1 MVLNSIFI
9 YSYDGQTLAFRDYNP
24 GESTI
29 EVSRKFVGKYLS
41 KAIKKNAKLKNS
53 LNSTKI
59 SLSLDADG
67 SEAST
72 REDLPVIEI
81 EETGYYAVFIIK
93 EDVVY
98 TAFTKVD
105 THLLVVI
112 DYLKVLIETLEETI
126 GEDLCHEI
134 PKRPKVNLIL
144 DLLIDYSIP
153 VLPNKNFLIML
164 MQKDSYQKV
173 MDKAIDELRTNEDAF
188 WHPHLEGIVSYSEEW
203 LFDHDEI
210 FTGIIDEKGT
220 VHSWEV
226 MGKLDVESKSTQ
238 VHSIQVCLKNSQ
250 KIESYSLHKWA
261 KASRKRFAKD
271 GILSFSPGLNK
282 FTVAKYI
289 WSQFQWTLPFE
300 LTPNIKLNFDTRTLK
315 VKLVLKNQQVAGFNL
330 KVTDFVVKLSFP
342 IFLKD
347 STLAVNDEKTESF
360 LFNEKD
366 NTGEWKH
373 SKHSCQSFRSSRICL
388 NNQ

>member
-9 YSYDGQTLAFRDYNP
+9 YSHDGQTLAFRDYNP

-153 VLPNKNFLIML
+153 VLPNKKFLIML

-188 WHPHLEGIVSYSEEW
+188 WHPHLEGIVSYSEE
-203 LFDHDEI
+203 
-210 FTGIIDEKGT
+210 
-220 VHSWEV
+220 
-226 MGKLDVESKSTQ
+226 
-238 VHSIQVCLKNSQ
+238 
-250 KIESYSLHKWA
+250 
-261 KASRKRFAKD
+261 
-271 GILSFSPGLNK
+271 
-282 FTVAKYI
+282 
-289 WSQFQWTLPFE
+289 
-300 LTPNIKLNFDTRTLK
+300 
-315 VKLVLKNQQVAGFNL
+315 
-330 KVTDFVVKLSFP
+330 
-342 IFLKD
+342 
-347 STLAVNDEKTESF
+347 
-360 LFNEKD
+360 
-366 NTGEWKH
+366 
-373 SKHSCQSFRSSRICL
+373 
-388 NNQ
+388 